1 MKIFLNQNPHFETK
15 SFIELVTKH
24 LIKFER
30 EIDEYFPSLGKNEFA
45 FIRNPF
51 TANTPIL
58 QVIQVFK
65 RDWLNSNTM
74 VLHAILSFDL

>member
-51 TANTPIL
+51 TANAPIL
-58 QVIQVFK
+58 QVGTGIQEELVKLQHNGFACNLK
-65 RDWLNSNTM
+65 
-74 VLHAILSFDL
+74 F